1 MDFHK
6 TIDATRALNVRL
18 TLTAVLLGL
27 SVSANLV
34 QSVLLINAR
43 EIVLAPT
50 LPDNVTLKPG
60 GGIDPKYLE
69 AVARSAAYTFL
80 NRTPE
85 TDRYF
90 ERAMEQMLDPATYQK
105 IKAEM
110 VDDRKVREASRT
122 SQAMFIDEVYVDAG
136 QLYVEVGGN
145 LEISRGADIVES
157 ARRIYALRFVRRGS
171 SVLLSSIGEIKPEAA
186 EGRKAKFAPERGA

>member
-1 MDFHK
+1 MHVQK
-6 TIDATRALNVRL
+6 TIEAGKALNVRL

-34 QSVLLINAR
+34 QSVLLMNAR

-50 LPDNVTLKPG
+50 LPDNITLRPG
-60 GGIDPKYLE
+60 GAINPEYLE
-69 AVARSAAYTFL
+69 SVSREAIYTFL

-90 ERAMEQMLDPATYQK
+90 ERAMEQILEPATYQK

-122 SQAMFIDEVYVDAG
+122 SQAFFPDDVFVDAAK
-136 QLYVEVGGN
+136 LYVEVRGN
-145 LEISRGADIVES
+145 LEISRGADIVEAS
-157 ARRIYALRFVRRGS
+157 RRIYALRFVRRGS
-171 SVLLSSIGEIKPEAA
+171 SVRLASIGEIKPEASEGEKVKAA
-186 EGRKAKFAPERGA
+186 EAGK

>member
-1 MDFHK
+1 MHVQK
-6 TIDATRALNVRL
+6 TIDAGKALNVRL

-34 QSVLLINAR
+34 RSVLLMNAR

-60 GGIDPKYLE
+60 GAVDPKYLE
-69 AVARSAAYTFL
+69 QVAREAAYTFL

-90 ERAMEQMLDPATYQK
+90 ERAMEQILDPATYQK

-110 VDDRKVREASRT
+110 VDDRKVREANRT
-122 SQAMFIDEVYVDAG
+122 SQAMFIDDVFVDAG
-136 QLYVEVGGN
+136 KLYVEVGGN
-145 LEISRGADIVES
+145 LEISRGTDIVES
-157 ARRIYALRFVRRGS
+157 SRKIYAMRFVRRGS

-186 EGRKAKFAPERGA
+186 EGQKIKVAQGGER

>member
-1 MDFHK
+1 MDVHK
-6 TIDATRALNVRL
+6 TIDAARALNVRL

-34 QSVLLINAR
+34 QSVLLMNAR

-60 GGIDPKYLE
+60 GAIDPKYLE

-90 ERAMEQMLDPATYQK
+90 ERAMEQMLDPATYQT
-105 IKAEM
+105 IKAAM
-110 VDDRKVREASRT
+110 VDDRKVREANRT
-122 SQAMFIDEVYVDAG
+122 SQAMFIDDVYVDAG
-136 QLYVEVGGN
+136 KLYVEVGGN

-171 SVLLSSIGEIKPEAA
+171 SVLLSAIGEIKPEAA
-186 EGRKAKFAPERGA
+186 EGRKAKVAAERGA